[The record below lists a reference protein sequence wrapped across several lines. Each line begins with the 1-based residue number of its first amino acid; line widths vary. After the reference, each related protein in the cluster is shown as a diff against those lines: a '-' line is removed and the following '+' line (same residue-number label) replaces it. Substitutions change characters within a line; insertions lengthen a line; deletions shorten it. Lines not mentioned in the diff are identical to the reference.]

1 MSATIRSSRRVQG
14 IIASIILITMLAM
27 PATVGAT
34 PRPAAYCQN
43 VAGTVVAQIAFTEV
57 GFDAYTIEATGPMAG
72 TPPGTKFV
80 TAVIQSITPGGTI
93 HFTSI
98 HEWPVTDFGPM
109 KSSDVGH
116 INPNGRGHMLLTI
129 VEGGSGFIQ
138 VHSLTDLNTGIV
150 DVRYHGRVC
159 PN

>member
-1 MSATIRSSRRVQG
+1 MPATITSSRQVQFLIAG
-14 IIASIILITMLAM
+14 IILLAM
-27 PATVGAT
+27 MAIPATVGAT

-43 VAGTVVAQIAFTEV
+43 IEGTVVAQVAFTDV
-57 GFDAYTIEATGPMAG
+57 GFDAYAIEATGPMAG

-80 TAVIQSITPGGTI
+80 TAVIHSITPGGTI
-93 HFTSI
+93 HFTSV

-116 INPNGRGHMLLTI
+116 INPNGRGHMKLTI

-138 VHSLTDLNTGIV
+138 VHSLADLNTGIV

-159 PN
+159 HN